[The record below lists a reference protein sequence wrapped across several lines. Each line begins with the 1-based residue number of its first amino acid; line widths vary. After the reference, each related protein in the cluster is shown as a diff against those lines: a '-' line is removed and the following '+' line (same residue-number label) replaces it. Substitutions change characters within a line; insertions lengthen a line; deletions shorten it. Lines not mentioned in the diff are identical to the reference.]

1 MTVSFI
7 WLYIGIIF
15 ALCCVT
21 ILAIKQLSET
31 SDNKERFQILRK
43 LWADDRQIRHSL
55 FVQIGI
61 YFLLPLGMAVIHSIL
76 TLPELNTLLQKIGN
90 VDVSKSI
97 LLIIGFI
104 VVVYGGYFLA
114 TYRCSLNI
122 IKEKRSLND

>member
-1 MTVSFI
+1 M
-7 WLYIGIIF
+7 
-15 ALCCVT
+15 
-21 ILAIKQLSET
+21 
-31 SDNKERFQILRK
+31 
-43 LWADDRQIRHSL
+43 
-55 FVQIGI
+55 QIGI